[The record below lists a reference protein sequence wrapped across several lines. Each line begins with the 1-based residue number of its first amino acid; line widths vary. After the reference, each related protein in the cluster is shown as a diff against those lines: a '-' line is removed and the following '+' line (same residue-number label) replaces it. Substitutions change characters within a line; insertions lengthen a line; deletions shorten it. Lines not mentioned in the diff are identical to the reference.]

1 MFYYLKGII
10 AHKDEN
16 FAVVDAGGV
25 GYKVYTSYS
34 NLSKMELGTPST
46 LYTYMHIREDIMNI
60 YGFLSKEELDFF
72 ELLISVSGVGPKA
85 GLAVLSTLTPGELV
99 IAVVT
104 NDAKSISKAPGIGK
118 KTAERIILELKDK
131 IKDNEAKTAIET
143 GGYEVISGE
152 TNEAIS
158 ALIVLGYTEQEA
170 MRAVK
175 SVDSSKTKVED
186 IIKDA
191 LRFLVM

>member
-16 FAVVDAGGV
+16 FAVVDTGGV

-170 MRAVK
+170 ISAVK
-175 SVDSSKTKVED
+175 AVDSSKTKVED

-191 LRFLVM
+191 LRFLVR